1 MNQQPTNMF
10 RAFLQGFT
18 GAGLFR
24 KLSYPGAPTEMID
37 SRSMEEIRATG
48 EIEFNIARYREAKR
62 AKASDDVRAPNREAG
77 LEPTGVGTERRA
89 RTKA

>member
-1 MNQQPTNMF
+1 MSFRSVNTV

-24 KLSYPGAPTEMID
+24 KLSYPGAPTEFVD

-48 EIEFNIARYREAKR
+48 EINFNIERYRKAKR
-62 AKASDDVRAPNREAG
+62 DKTSDEARSRQVAEVTPKRAVR
-77 LEPTGVGTERRA
+77 
-89 RTKA
+89 